1 MDEETPIAA
10 PVRRGLWH
18 SPDFLKLWAG
28 ETISEFGSLIGRPA
42 LSFAAVITLAAT
54 PFQMAL
60 LSAAG
65 IIPGLLSPL
74 AGVWVDRLHRR
85 PVMIVADLALT
96 VVLLTVPLAAVA
108 RLLSIPQLYAV
119 VFITAALD
127 TVFRIAY
134 VAYLPTLVGRD
145 DILEA
150 NSKLTASSAVA
161 EVSGFALAGWL
172 VQWFTAPFAIAIDAV
187 SFLGSVASLRA
198 IEKPEVLVV
207 RSDQRR
213 QMFTEIAEGA
223 QFIVADTRLLVIAV
237 CTAVQTVFDSVVGA
251 LYMLFVVNALGFKPA
266 ALGMIFAVG
275 GISSFGG
282 ALLARRAAET
292 LGLVRSMVAGVA
304 IAGVGLM
311 LVPMA
316 RGSGMYGALMLIANQ
331 LVADGAFTI
340 FIINYSSFVQIVT
353 PDEILGRV
361 NSCLMF
367 SGRVAALAGS
377 LIAGVLGTALGL
389 RAPLY
394 IGALGTMVA
403 AVMLLAVPEDV
414 TPVAQSVAEAVE

>member
-1 MDEETPIAA
+1 M
-10 PVRRGLWH
+10 RSGLWRNR
-18 SPDFLKLWAG
+18 DFLKLWAG
-28 ETISEFGSLIGRPA
+28 ETISEFGTLIGRPA

-54 PFQMAL
+54 PFQMAM

-65 IIPGLLSPL
+65 IIPGLLSPF

-85 PVMIVADLALT
+85 PIMMVADLALT
-96 VVLLTVPLAAVA
+96 VALLTVPLAAVA
-108 RLLSIPQLYAV
+108 HLLSMPQLYAV

-134 VAYLPTLVGRD
+134 VAYLPTLVGRN

-172 VQWFTAPFAIAIDAV
+172 VQWLTAPFAIAIDAL
-187 SFLGSVASLRA
+187 SFLASLAALRA
-198 IEKPEVLVV
+198 IEKPEELVTG
-207 RSDQRR
+207 RDQRR
-213 QMFTEIAEGA
+213 QMLTEIAEGA
-223 QFIVADTRLLVIAV
+223 RFIVADTRLLVIAV
-237 CTAVQTVFDSVVGA
+237 CTSVQMIFDTMVGA
-251 LYMLFVVNALGFKPA
+251 LYMLFVVNALGFNPG

-275 GISSFGG
+275 GISSFAG

-292 LGLVRSMVAGVA
+292 LGLVRSMVAGA
-304 IAGVGLM
+304 ANAGAGLM

-316 RGSGMYGALMLIANQ
+316 RGHGVYGASMLVANQ
-331 LVADGAFTI
+331 LIADGAFTI

-377 LIAGVLGTALGL
+377 LIGGVLGTAFGL

-394 IGALGTMVA
+394 IGALGTMLA
-403 AVMLLAVPEDV
+403 AVMLLTVPEDV
-414 TPVAQSVAEAVE
+414 TPAAQSLAQAME

>member
-1 MDEETPIAA
+1 M
-10 PVRRGLWH
+10 RRRLWR

-28 ETISEFGSLIGRPA
+28 ETISEFGSLVGRPA

-60 LSAAG
+60 LSAAN

-85 PVMIVADLALT
+85 PIMIVADLALM
-96 VVLLTVPLAAVA
+96 VVLLTIPLAAVA
-108 RLLSIPQLYAV
+108 HLLSMPHLYAV

-172 VQWFTAPFAIAIDAV
+172 VQWLTAPFAIAIDAL
-187 SFLGSVASLRA
+187 SFLASLVTLRA
-198 IEKPEVLVV
+198 IEKPEELVA

-213 QMFTEIAEGA
+213 HMFTEIAEGA
-223 QFIVADTRLLVIAV
+223 RFMVADTRLLALAV
-237 CTAVQTVFDSVVGA
+237 CTAVQKVFDTVVGT
-251 LYMLFVVNALGFKPA
+251 LYMLFVVNALGFKPG

-275 GISSFGG
+275 GISSFAG

-304 IAGVGLM
+304 IAGVGLL

-316 RGSGMYGALMLIANQ
+316 RGSGMYGASMLIANQ
-331 LVADGAFTI
+331 LIADGAFTI

-361 NSCLMF
+361 NSYLMF

-394 IGALGTMVA
+394 IAALGTMLT
-403 AVMLLAVPEDV
+403 AVMLLAVPEEV
-414 TPVAQSVAEAVE
+414 TPAAQSLAEAVE